1 MKNFIQLFLIVC
13 FMSFGINSVTAQVQ
27 SQSKQVFKSIQGD
40 QMVELT
46 IENDEVTELKIDG
59 EEIPSEQYN
68 DYQDIVDSMRSGK
81 TEGIHGDSNFDQQFN
96 FPDGFDMDGFDMN
109 IDSLFESFGGMGFG
123 FDQMPNMDSLMNG
136 FDMNMF
142 NLGDIDQGN
151 MNEMLEEI
159 MKSFG
164 GGQAFNFDDDFM
176 KNLEKQME
184 GWSNLMPEGL
194 EDMMEGFSFDN
205 NESFG
210 LQKEVEDELLLDGLI
225 EDKSKYEFDLSG
237 KELKINGEKQDKATW
252 LKYKNLYEDNTGTKL
267 EKNSHIQFNKNS
279 DSQDRSKEKKA
290 KTYRM

>member
-1 MKNFIQLFLIVC
+1 MKNFIQLFIVLC
-13 FMSFGINSVTAQVQ
+13 FMSFGMNSVTAQVQ

-59 EEIPSEQYN
+59 EQVPADQFD

-81 TEGIHGDSNFDQQFN
+81 TEGIHGDSSFDQQLA
-96 FPDGFDMDGFDMN
+96 FPDGFDMN
-109 IDSLFESFGGMGFG
+109 IDSLFESFGGMGFDL
-123 FDQMPNMDSLMNG
+123 DQMPDMDSLMNG

-142 NLGDIDQGN
+142 NLGDLDQGN

-164 GGQAFNFDDDFM
+164 GGESFNLDDDFM

-184 GWSNLMPEGL
+184 GLSHLMPEGL

-210 LQKEVEDELLLDGLI
+210 LQKEIEDELLSDGLI
-225 EDKSKYEFDLSG
+225 ESKSKYEFDLSG
-237 KELKINGEKQDKATW
+237 KELKIDGEKQEEATW
-252 LKYKNLYEDNTGTKL
+252 LKYKNLYEDSTGTKL
-267 EKNSHIQFNKNS
+267 DKKSQIQFHKNS
-279 DSQDRSKEKKA
+279 DSQDRSKEKKP

>member
-1 MKNFIQLFLIVC
+1 MKNFIQLFLVVC
-13 FMSFGINSVTAQVQ
+13 FMSFNVNSVVAQVQ
-27 SQSKQVFKSIQGD
+27 SQSKQTFKSIQGD

-59 EEIPSEQYN
+59 YEVPADQYD
-68 DYQDIVDSMRSGK
+68 DYQDIVDSVRSGK
-81 TEGIHGDSNFDQQFN
+81 TEGIHGGSNFDQQFN
-96 FPDGFDMDGFDMN
+96 FLDGFDMN
-109 IDSLFESFGGMGFG
+109 VDSLFESFGGMGFD

-142 NLGDIDQGN
+142 NLGDMDQGN

-164 GGQAFNFDDDFM
+164 GGESFNFDDDFM

-184 GWSNLMPEGL
+184 GLSQIMPEGF
-194 EDMMEGFSFDN
+194 DIEGFNFDT

-225 EDKSKYEFDLSG
+225 EDESKYEFDLSG
-237 KELKINGEKQDKATW
+237 KELKINGEKQDEATW

-267 EKNSHIQFNKNS
+267 EKNSNIQFHKNL
-279 DSQDRSKEKKA
+279 DSQNRSKEKKP

>member
-1 MKNFIQLFLIVC
+1 MKNFIQLFIVVC
-13 FMSFGINSVTAQVQ
+13 FMSFGMNSAMAQVQ
-27 SQSKQVFKSIQGD
+27 SQSKQTFKSIQGD

-59 EEIPSEQYN
+59 YEVPAEQYD
-68 DYQDIVDSMRSGK
+68 DYQDIVDSVRSGK
-81 TEGIHGDSNFDQQFN
+81 TEGIHGNSNFDQQFN
-96 FPDGFDMDGFDMN
+96 FPDGFDMN
-109 IDSLFESFGGMGFG
+109 IDSLLEGFGGMGFD
-123 FDQMPNMDSLMNG
+123 FDQMPDMDSLMNG

-142 NLGDIDQGN
+142 NLGDMDQGN

-164 GGQAFNFDDDFM
+164 GGESFNFDDDFM

-184 GWSNLMPEGL
+184 GLSQIMPEGF
-194 EDMMEGFSFDN
+194 DMEGFNFDT

-210 LQKEVEDELLLDGLI
+210 LQKEVEDELLMDRLI

-237 KELKINGEKQDKATW
+237 KELKINGEKQDEATW

-267 EKNSHIQFNKNS
+267 DKNSNIQFHKNS
-279 DSQDRSKEKKA
+279 DTQDRSKEKKP